1 MIHFCLAD
9 GSVRPVMRS
18 MDYVA
23 FQNMSSMAEGVIT
36 RTEEQ

>member
-1 MIHFCLAD
+1 
-9 GSVRPVMRS
+9 MRS

-23 FQNMSSMAEGVIT
+23 FQNMSSMAEGVVT